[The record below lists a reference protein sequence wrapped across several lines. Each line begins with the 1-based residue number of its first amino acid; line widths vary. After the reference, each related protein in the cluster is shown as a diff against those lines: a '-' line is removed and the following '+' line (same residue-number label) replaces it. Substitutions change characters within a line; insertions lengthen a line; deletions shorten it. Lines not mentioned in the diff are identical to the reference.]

1 MNLAEQIKTLVK
13 EGELYRSQGLLNE
26 AKDRYKTASDLIRN
40 NPRIKN
46 PQPLILGIQKKIDAI
61 GREQKRIESAKAA
74 PVISDQSQ
82 DLIKKL
88 FSFSSVGG
96 PDAAALEGAIALA
109 KFGQISRA
117 LEEFTALLEKQPVR
131 VVAAKNILRCHLS
144 INAAHQAVAQYQRWV
159 RETRFTEAQLKNIGS
174 FLRQLLK
181 RRGLEDLIKPR
192 VPVPAARAPEIQ
204 PVVIEPEPASDEVL
218 DICSIAIS
226 FDRGNAGKK
235 RIELDVSFQAGNVIS
250 LMLSGP
256 EKEIAQ
262 RLDVGAR
269 LEHVQFFSPIAIF
282 EGTAVI
288 SAKSRV
294 VSGPKEGDYTLDITI
309 ESR

>member
-1 MNLAEQIKTLVK
+1 MNPAEQIKTLVK

-26 AKDRYKTASDLIRN
+26 ARHRYKTASDLIRDI
-40 NPRIKN
+40 PRIKN
-46 PQPLILGIQKKIDAI
+46 RQPLILGIQKKIDAI
-61 GREQKRIESAKAA
+61 DRDQKRIDSAKTA

-88 FSFSSVGG
+88 FSFSSSGG
-96 PDAAALEGAIALA
+96 SDAAALEGAIALA

-117 LEEFTALLEKQPVR
+117 LEEFNALLEREPVR
-131 VVAAKNILRCHLS
+131 VVAAKNILRCHLA
-144 INAAHQAVAQYQRWV
+144 INAANQAIAQYQRWAQQD
-159 RETRFTEAQLKNIGS
+159 RFTEAQLNHIAA
-174 FLRQLLK
+174 FLQQLLK
-181 RRGLEDLIKPR
+181 RRGLGDLLKPR
-192 VPVPAARAPEIQ
+192 PSAPAPKAPEIQ

-226 FDRGNAGKK
+226 FDHGSAGKK

-288 SAKSRV
+288 SAKSKV